1 MMDVFEKKTLTFYT
15 MLLNAFRY
23 EEDYETAVEKL
34 SLKNG
39 DDAIETLTAML
50 AAMKVLC
57 DRICPKLS
65 ENGDLIDFT
74 HLLNRLAIQHC
85 FSDEIRDEDAQEDE

>member
-1 MMDVFEKKTLTFYT
+1 MMSSFEKKTLTFYT
-15 MLLNAFRY
+15 MLCNAFRD
-23 EEDYETAVEKL
+23 EEDYEIAVEKL

-39 DDAIETLTAML
+39 DDAIEILTAMM

-74 HLLNRLAIQHC
+74 HLLNKLAIQHC
-85 FSDEIRDEDAQEDE
+85 FSDQIHDEDTQEDE